1 MAFRSQVLVLVGV
14 LAAAI
19 TLPVLAQDQKAPPTR
34 IRGTIEA
41 AGLTNNPQS
50 ISVLTRDGS
59 HQTLGLTDATRYSA
73 VKAMK
78 LSDIKQGSF
87 IGSAGKPGPNGQIEA
102 LEVVVFPEEAR
113 GTGEGHYDWDLLP
126 GSSMTNATVS
136 AVVSGKS
143 GRDLDLTYKGG
154 SAKLKVPEN
163 VPVVTFVP
171 ASAKDLKA
179 GLAVFVLATPAAD
192 GKLTAAR
199 IMLEKDGVKPPM

>member
-1 MAFRSQVLVLVGV
+1 MSFRSQVLVAGV

-19 TLPVLAQDQKAPPTR
+19 ALPVLAQDQKAPPMR
-34 IRGTIEA
+34 IRGTIDA
-41 AGLTNNPQS
+41 ASVGNNPQIIS
-50 ISVLTRDGS
+50 ITTRDGAR
-59 HQTLGLTDATRYSA
+59 QTLGLTDATRYSA

-78 LSDIKQGSF
+78 LSDIKKGSF
-87 IGSAGKPGPNGQIEA
+87 IGSAGKPGANGQIEA

>member
-1 MAFRSQVLVLVGV
+1 MSFRSQVLLGAF
-14 LAAAI
+14 AAAVAAAAVV
-19 TLPVLAQDQKAPPTR
+19 LPAQAQEQKAQPMR
-34 IRGTIEA
+34 IRGTIDA
-41 AGLTNNPQS
+41 NNPQS
-50 ISVLTRDGS
+50 ISVTTRDGG
-59 HQTLGLTDATRYSA
+59 HQTLALTDATRYSA

-171 ASAKDLKA
+171 ASAKDLQP
-179 GLAVFVLATPAAD
+179 GLAVFVMAVPAAD

-199 IMLEKDGVKPPM
+199 VLMEKDGVKPPM